1 MSNVTTIEEVVER
14 TGLSRFNLDV
24 YAAVANKKNPLKINT
39 LFRVICPNREIR
51 SLCPDTTAATV
62 STSPTKKG
70 TATTT
75 ATTKKNEDEIRRI
88 IKERDGELTEHGIKI
103 AGTINTKKSLTAVQK
118 DLQLRWEFL
127 GWGATASDFY
137 VFLYYVG
144 PPYNPLADPVTRDN
158 ELSRHANWRIVPESH
173 LSLFHKSMGTS
184 YQEKLQQFSLDVKES
199 ADKRSHIQY
208 DVRYVLYKWRTCN
221 TPQRKEKVAFL
232 NQYLSLFDPRDTPR
246 IKDHKK
252 RKQQAAATANN
263 MNATAAKHGTKL
275 AKSTVKPEVSVAQP
289 DRKRSRSLVE
299 VKEYE
304 VKTEKYR
311 RVMIEENQTL
321 KRYPLGPPDSIH
333 FDIDTLNTLIKNVKI
348 DEDSHPSS
356 YTFNPT
362 ESIVKPW
369 ILASSLVRLRRQLI
383 QTLIKKHNLCFECSD
398 LNTLYDAVRNNKKAC
413 DDVKLLHDSF
423 TWAYTYFTILMT
435 TVPDAVLEVM

>member
-1 MSNVTTIEEVVER
+1 
-14 TGLSRFNLDV
+14 
-24 YAAVANKKNPLKINT
+24 
-39 LFRVICPNREIR
+39 
-51 SLCPDTTAATV
+51 
-62 STSPTKKG
+62 
-70 TATTT
+70 
-75 ATTKKNEDEIRRI
+75 
-88 IKERDGELTEHGIKI
+88 
-103 AGTINTKKSLTAVQK
+103 
-118 DLQLRWEFL
+118 
-127 GWGATASDFY
+127 
-137 VFLYYVG
+137 
-144 PPYNPLADPVTRDN
+144 
-158 ELSRHANWRIVPESH
+158 
-173 LSLFHKSMGTS
+173 
-184 YQEKLQQFSLDVKES
+184 
-199 ADKRSHIQY
+199 
-208 DVRYVLYKWRTCN
+208 
-221 TPQRKEKVAFL
+221 
-232 NQYLSLFDPRDTPR
+232 
-246 IKDHKK
+246 
-252 RKQQAAATANN
+252 
-263 MNATAAKHGTKL
+263 
-275 AKSTVKPEVSVAQP
+275 
-289 DRKRSRSLVE
+289 

-321 KRYPLGPPDSIH
+321 KRYPMGPPDSIQ